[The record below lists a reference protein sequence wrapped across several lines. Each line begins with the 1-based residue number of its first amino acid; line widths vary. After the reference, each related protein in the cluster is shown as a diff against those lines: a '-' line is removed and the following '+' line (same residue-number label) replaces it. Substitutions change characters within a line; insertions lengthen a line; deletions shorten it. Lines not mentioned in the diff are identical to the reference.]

1 MFDSHCHLDVA
12 EFAPDR
18 AAVLARAR
26 ASGVHEQL
34 IPAINAA
41 HWDALAEL
49 CQAEPGL
56 YPAFGLHPMFLNDH
70 QQHDLLRLAE
80 VLERH
85 PKALVGECG
94 LDYFVSDANAEV
106 QLPWLR
112 AQLQLAADLDRPVI
126 LHARRAFDAILIE
139 LKRAG
144 VKRGIVHS
152 FSGSEPQAR
161 ALIKQ
166 GMQLGIGGPLT
177 YPRAARLRAVFA
189 AVPLE
194 HIVIETDS
202 PDQPVCGFQ
211 GQRNEPMR
219 LTYVAEALALARS
232 VDVARIAEQTSL
244 NARSLVS

>member
-18 AAVLARAR
+18 ADVLARAR
-26 ASGVHEQL
+26 AAGVHEQL

-41 HWDALAEL
+41 HWDDLAAL

-56 YPAFGLHPMFLNDH
+56 YPAFGLHPMFLHDH
-70 QQHDLLRLAE
+70 QQQDLQRLAAM
-80 VLERH
+80 LERH
-85 PKALVGECG
+85 PKSLVGECG
-94 LDYFVSDANAEV
+94 LDYFVSDASADR

-112 AQLQLAADLDRPVI
+112 AQLQLAADLNRPVI
-126 LHARRAFDAILIE
+126 LHARRAFDAILLE

-152 FSGSEPQAR
+152 FSGSEQQAH

-177 YPRAARLRAVFA
+177 YPRAARLRSVFA
-189 AVPLE
+189 ALPLE
-194 HIVIETDS
+194 HIVIETDA

-219 LTYVAEALALARS
+219 LTYVVEALALARGM
-232 VDVARIAEQTSL
+232 DAALIAEQTTL
-244 NARSLVS
+244 NARRLVA